1 MYGLHRVFF
10 EENAGVR
17 KVFLNRPKKLNII
30 NYEKVCQMLKKL
42 EALVLV
48 MLRICQ
54 QMKEYFCATS
64 GAVCS
69 NGCLFLG
76 CLFLEQFVL
85 LPSAGYLGCF
95 L

>member
-48 MLRICQ
+48 ML
-54 QMKEYFCATS
+54 
-64 GAVCS
+64 
-69 NGCLFLG
+69 
-76 CLFLEQFVL
+76 
-85 LPSAGYLGCF
+85 
-95 L
+95 